1 MAEMISYEGQSGLSA
16 VVTAIDNVRRMLLS
30 SEVTPLQAASYLG
43 CINLH
48 LAHVVGLGGDRLQ
61 QLETCG
67 GLLCPQCQAYVGF
80 VSDLSGTC
88 FNCGEPFFTATV
100 E

>member
-1 MAEMISYEGQSGLSA
+1 MAETISFKGQSGLSA
-16 VVTAIDNVRRMLLS
+16 AITAIDNVRHMLLS
-30 SEVTPLQAASYLG
+30 SEVTPLQAASFLG

-48 LAHVVGLGGDRLQ
+48 LAHIVGLGGDRLE
-61 QLETCG
+61 QLESCG
-67 GLLCPQCQAYVGF
+67 GLLCPKCQAYVGF

-88 FNCGEPFFTATV
+88 FNCGEPFFAATV